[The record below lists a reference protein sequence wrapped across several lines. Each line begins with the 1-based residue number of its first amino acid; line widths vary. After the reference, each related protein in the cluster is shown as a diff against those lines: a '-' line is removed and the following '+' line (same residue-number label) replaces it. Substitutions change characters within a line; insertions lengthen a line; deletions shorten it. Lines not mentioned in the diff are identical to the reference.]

1 VCSAQAATTAAADR
15 IGKAF
20 SATERFAMLG
30 SGETVEIGM
39 PPIQQ
44 NRIMLAEQKINAELK
59 GARCDLQHL
68 SRLQNAAQ
76 EV

>member
-1 VCSAQAATTAAADR
+1 
-15 IGKAF
+15 
-20 SATERFAMLG
+20 
-30 SGETVEIGM
+30 M